1 MTTLAIIIP
10 VKNDAR
16 RLARCLAAIA
26 GNHFDPREAT
36 VIVAD
41 NGSTDDSRRV
51 ASAAGARVLALPG
64 LRVSEM
70 RNHAAAA
77 TDADLLAF
85 IDADHEIV
93 PDWIPTAFSALG
105 RPDIGA
111 AGALYSAPENGTW
124 VQKMYGV
131 LRGRT
136 KGRSEVAWLG
146 SGNLVVRRSAFQ
158 QLGGFDPS
166 LEACEDVDLCQRLR
180 SANWTII
187 GDERLGSVH
196 HGDPPT
202 LAALFRAER
211 WRGRDNLKV
220 SLRGPLTLR
229 DIPSLVT
236 PIVTLAALIA
246 LVGGFA
252 MALLG
257 SSQRAWFIIG
267 AAVVTIGGLAAVKA
281 VRMAMRAN
289 NLGPVF
295 LGQSFVVSLVYDLA
309 RGVALITRA
318 PHHRR

>member
-1 MTTLAIIIP
+1 
-10 VKNDAR
+10 
-16 RLARCLAAIA
+16 
-26 GNHFDPREAT
+26 

-41 NGSTDDSRRV
+41 NGSSDDSPGV
-51 ASAAGARVLALPG
+51 ATGAGARVLSLPG

-70 RNHAAAA
+70 RNQAAAS
-77 TDADLLAF
+77 TDAALLAF

-93 PDWIPTAFSALG
+93 PDWIPAAVGALAG
-105 RPDIGA
+105 ADIGA
-111 AGALYSAPENGTW
+111 AGALYSSPADGTW

-136 KGRSEVAWLG
+136 TGRSEVAWLG

-180 SANWTII
+180 SAGWTII
-187 GDERLGSVH
+187 GDERLGSIH

-211 WRGRDNLKV
+211 WRGRDNLRV

-229 DIPSLVT
+229 DIPSVVT

-246 LVGGFA
+246 LVAGVA
-252 MALLG
+252 MALMAA
-257 SSQRAWFIIG
+257 SPWAVFIAG
-267 AAVVTIGGLAAVKA
+267 AAVVTIAGLAALKAARMA
-281 VRMAMRAN
+281 VRAN
-289 NLGPVF
+289 SLSPVF

-309 RGVALITRA
+309 RAIALVTRA
-318 PHHRR
+318 PHHRK

>member
-26 GNHFDPREAT
+26 ANRRDPADAT

-41 NGSTDDSRRV
+41 NGSSDDSPRV
-51 ASAAGARVLALPG
+51 AAAAGARVMSLPG

-70 RNHAAAA
+70 RNQAAASTEA
-77 TDADLLAF
+77 ELLAF

-93 PDWIPTAFSALG
+93 PDWIPTAVSALAG
-105 RPDIGA
+105 ADIGA

-166 LEACEDVDLCQRLR
+166 LEACEDVDLCQRLK
-180 SANWTII
+180 SAGWTII
-187 GDERLGSVH
+187 ADERLGSVH

-220 SLRGPLTLR
+220 SLRGPLTVR
-229 DIPSLVT
+229 DIPSVVT

-246 LVGGFA
+246 IVAGSA
-252 MALLG
+252 MAVLG
-257 SSQRAWFIIG
+257 ASQPAWFII
-267 AAVVTIGGLAAVKA
+267 AVAVLTISGLAALKA
-281 VRMAMRAN
+281 MRMATRAH
-289 NLGPVF
+289 NLGPTF
-295 LGQSFVVSLVYDLA
+295 LGQAFVVSLVYDLA
-309 RGVALITRA
+309 RAIALMTRA